1 MNDSTNTIPIT
12 MPEAAAHVYIVILT
26 GRFALPEV
34 FSPVLRGTA
43 PIHEPGEK
51 ILIAGIFYPPAF
63 HDA

>member
-51 ILIAGIFYPPAF
+51 NINSGYFLPTRLS
-63 HDA
+63 